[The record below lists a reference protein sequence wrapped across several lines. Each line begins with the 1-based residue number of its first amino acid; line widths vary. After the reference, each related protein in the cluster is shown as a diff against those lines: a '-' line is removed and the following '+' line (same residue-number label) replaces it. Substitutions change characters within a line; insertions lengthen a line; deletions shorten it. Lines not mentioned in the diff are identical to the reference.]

1 MVLISEK
8 LKYQIGLTLIKGVGP
23 VLARN
28 LVAYVGDEE
37 AVFREKSASLR
48 KIPGIGAAVAHEI
61 TSSKVLQR
69 AEHEIK
75 FIEAKRITPLFFS
88 DSQYPQRLLNC
99 DDAPV
104 ILYSKGVQNYNVP
117 RIISVVGTRKMS
129 DEGRHNCENLITQ
142 LAVDF
147 PDVLIVSG
155 LAYGVDICAHKAAI
169 KANLNTV
176 GVLAHGLDRIY
187 PPMHRSTAV
196 EMVERGGLLSEFM
209 SETEPDKPNFVKRNR
224 IIAGMADAVV
234 VIESGEKGGALITA
248 RLASSYNRDVLA
260 FPGRVSDPLSAGCH
274 WLIKKNLAALV
285 ENSRDLADAL
295 GWEIVPRHNGA
306 VQKTLFPEFET
317 VEEQAIYQILLSER
331 ETDINTLCLLVK
343 MPVSK
348 ISAILLGFEFAGIVR
363 SLPGNRYKLI

>member
-1 MVLISEK
+1 LVSEK

-88 DSQYPQRLLNC
+88 DSLYPQRLLNC

-117 RIISVVGTRKMS
+117 KIISVVGTRKMS

-142 LAVDF
+142 LGVDF
-147 PDVLIVSG
+147 PDMLIVSG
-155 LAYGVDICAHKAAI
+155 LAYGVDICAHKTAI

-187 PPMHRSTAV
+187 PPMHRPTAV
-196 EMVERGGLLSEFM
+196 EMLERGGLLSEFM

-295 GWEIVPRHNGA
+295 GWEIAPSVNGA

-317 VEEQAIYQILLSER
+317 AEEQAVYQILLSER
-331 ETDINTLCLLVK
+331 DTDINTLCLLLK

-363 SLPGNRYKLI
+363 SLPGNRYKLM